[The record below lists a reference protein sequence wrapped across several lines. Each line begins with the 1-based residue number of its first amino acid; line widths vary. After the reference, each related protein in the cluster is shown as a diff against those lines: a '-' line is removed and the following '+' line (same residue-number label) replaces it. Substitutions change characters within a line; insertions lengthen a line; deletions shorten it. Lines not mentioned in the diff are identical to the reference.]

1 MKSILKKAMVMVLTV
16 TIALSLSG
24 CVTGR
29 IYGVA
34 LDDAQDNVVTR
45 CYTIMTQIMNFMA
58 ADDLDSINAL
68 GYHAGEADAETFE
81 DFWGQWQEFR
91 ETYGEPVSLTLP
103 ESYEFGKYYICVADV
118 QTENGEL
125 MLQAEYDVDF
135 RLLQLYL
142 YETAEAFLAHTEM
155 PEGIEEINVVIGEGT
170 DHEIPGKLTKPVNV
184 SEADALKAAVLVGG
198 DGSNTMDMKA
208 GNTYLYRDLA
218 WKLAEKGIVSIRF
231 DKRTLVYQDEAL
243 AEAADLSVFTVAWE
257 YTEDANRAAAMLQ
270 ALPYVDADQIWYI
283 GHSQGAQV
291 ASRADAEAGGLYAG
305 FILINSSPRGW
316 WEVAYDQY
324 INYGLID
331 RSSEEIYY
339 LVSKVKTE
347 RDFIADGSCEK
358 MSEDELTTQF
368 ILTRAAGFWVDYRSF
383 DYIAAFKEAGKPTL
397 IMQGGT
403 DYQVTEDVDFAAWQ
417 KELDGC
423 GWATLKSYEGL
434 DHLLV
439 ESKGAFAGHYKEYD
453 IPGLAD
459 DGALS
464 DIAAFILNH

>member
-1 MKSILKKAMVMVLTV
+1 MKKAMVMVLTV
-16 TIALSLSG
+16 AIALSLTG

-34 LDDAQDNVVTR
+34 LDEASDSVVSR
-45 CYTIMTQIMNFMA
+45 CYSYLTQIMDFMA

-68 GYHAGEADAETFE
+68 GYHAGQADAETFE
-81 DFWGQWQEFR
+81 GFWEQWQTLR
-91 ETYGEPVSLTLP
+91 ETYGQPVSLTLP
-103 ESYEFGKYYICVADV
+103 ESYEYGKYYVCVADLAM
-118 QTENGEL
+118 ENGGDL
-125 MLQAEYDVDF
+125 MLQAEYDVNFD
-135 RLLQLYL
+135 LLQLYL
-142 YETAEAFLAHTEM
+142 YETGDAFLAHTEM
-155 PEGIEEINVVIGEGT
+155 PEGIEEIDIVIGEGT

-184 SEADALKAAVLVGG
+184 SGTDALKAAVLVGG
-198 DGSNTMDMKA
+198 DGANTMDMKA

-218 WKLAEKGIVSIRF
+218 WKLAQEGIVSIRLE
-231 DKRTLVYQDEAL
+231 KRTLTYQDEAL
-243 AEAADLSVFTVAWE
+243 DEAADLSVFTVAWE

-270 ALPYVDADQIWYI
+270 ELPYVDADQIWYV

-291 ASRADAEAGGLYAG
+291 GSRADQEAGGLYAG
-305 FILINSSPRGW
+305 FILINTSPRGW

-339 LVSKVKTE
+339 LVSKIKTE

-358 MSEDELTTQF
+358 MSEQELRETF

-383 DYIAAFKEAGKPTL
+383 DYVAAFKEAAKPTL
-397 IMQGGT
+397 ILQGGT

-417 KELDGC
+417 EEVGDC
-423 GWATLKSYEGL
+423 SWAELKSYEGL
-434 DHLLV
+434 NHLLV
-439 ESKGAFAGHYKEYD
+439 ASKGAFAGHYKEYD

-459 DGALS
+459 ETALS

>member
-1 MKSILKKAMVMVLTV
+1 MKKAMVMVLTV
-16 TIALSLSG
+16 TIALSLTG
-24 CVTGR
+24 CITGR
-29 IYGVA
+29 IYGVP
-34 LDDAQDNVVTR
+34 LDPATDTTVTR
-45 CYTIMTQIMNFMA
+45 CYSDIAKIVEFMKTG
-58 ADDLDSINAL
+58 DLESINAR

-81 DFWGQWQEFR
+81 DFWAQWESLR
-91 ETYGEPVSLTLP
+91 KTYGQPTEMTLP
-103 ESYEFGKYYICVADV
+103 ETYDFGKYYIAVADLAM
-118 QTENGEL
+118 ENGGSL
-125 MLQAEYDVDF
+125 MLQAEYDMDYQ
-135 RLLQLYL
+135 LLQLYL
-142 YETAEAFLAHTEM
+142 YETGEAFLAHTQM
-155 PEGIEEINVVIGEGT
+155 PEGIEEIDVVIGEGT
-170 DHEIPGKLTKPVNV
+170 DHELPGKITKPVNV

-218 WKLAEKGIVSIRF
+218 WKLAEEGIVSIRF
-231 DKRTLVYQDEAL
+231 DKRTLVYQEEAL
-243 AEAADLSVFTVAWE
+243 DEAADVSVFTVAWE
-257 YTEDANRAAAMLQ
+257 YTEDAIRAAEVLKT
-270 ALPYVDADQIWYI
+270 LPYVDESQIWYI

-291 ASRADAEAGGLYAG
+291 ASRVDTEAGGLFAG
-305 FILINSSPRGW
+305 FVLINSSPRGW

-358 MSEDELTTQF
+358 MNEQELAQTF

-383 DYIAAFKEAGKPTL
+383 DYVAAFKELAKPTFIL
-397 IMQGGT
+397 QGGT
-403 DYQVTEDVDFAAWQ
+403 DYQITEDVDFAAWQ
-417 KELDGC
+417 EELAGC
-423 GWATLKSYEGL
+423 DWAEMKSYEGL
-434 DHLLV
+434 NHLLV

-464 DIAAFILNH
+464 DIAAFILQH